1 MSYQYNKIDPVK
13 IEDCIQA
20 VLISFNI
27 ELEKDE
33 LNENSTLGE
42 LYKLV
47 EEKLATRKIDDSCTT
62 QQAFYKLRHSIAQ
75 TLGISEKEITP
86 STSLERL
93 FPRYNRRQQ
102 IAMIEKDAGI
112 SKKFLKMKNWVAVAL
127 GIGILASVILVF
139 FFWKEALMTL
149 GVLVA
154 AFVVL
159 SKFRNELRYKS
170 LGEVVADLALF
181 DYTAFRRDPDIFNL
195 TEIRKSINEIFIRKV
210 AVKPEWLKPDLKLFQ

>member
-1 MSYQYNKIDPVK
+1 MSYQFKNIDPLD
-13 IEDCIQA
+13 IEETIQA
-20 VLISFNI
+20 IFISFNI

-33 LNENSTLGE
+33 LNENATLGE
-42 LYKLV
+42 LYALV
-47 EEKLATRKIDDSCTT
+47 EKKLATRKIDDTCTT

-75 TLGISEKEITP
+75 TIGINEKEITP

-93 FPRYNRRQQ
+93 FPREKRRQQ
-102 IAMIEKDAGI
+102 IAKIEKDAGI
-112 SKKFLKMKNWVAVAL
+112 SKKFLKMKTWVAVAL
-127 GIGILASVILVF
+127 GVGILASVILFF

-170 LGEVVADLALF
+170 LGEVVAELAMF
-181 DYTAFRRDPDIFNL
+181 DYTAFRRDPDTFNL

-210 AVKPEWLKPDLKLFQ
+210 DVKPEWLKPDLKLFQ